1 MFETFNCP
9 CMYLSNQ
16 SVLSAYSIGMSTGL
30 LLIVVMEVLIF
41 LLFSKDFYV
50 EMVLL
55 IFLLQERK
63 FLKIYINY
71 FQLIII
77 LNLKCKKKV

>member
-16 SVLSAYSIGMSTGL
+16 SVLSAYSIGKSTGL

-63 FLKIYINY
+63 FFKIYINY
-71 FQLIII
+71 FQL
-77 LNLKCKKKV
+77 

>member
-16 SVLSAYSIGMSTGL
+16 SVLSAYSIGKSTGCVIDCGDGSTNFSPIFEGL
-30 LLIVVMEVLIF
+30 LCRN
-41 LLFSKDFYV
+41 
-50 EMVLL
+50 VLL

-71 FQLIII
+71 FQ
-77 LNLKCKKKV
+77 